1 MNAGKTAR
9 AAAAPSSDAS
19 EDARPPLL
27 EPRSRAQRIWILLA
41 LILLPQFVLFGPSI
55 VGARVLLPLDILEQ
69 GTVYAPFDFQS
80 PPERQV
86 DYVLSDLVFEL
97 EPERVYAAESVRSGR
112 IPFWNP
118 LNYCG
123 TPFLAAN
130 HSSVFYPL
138 RIIDYLWPGPISIA
152 WVQLVKGLLAGIGA
166 YLFARRVLRVS
177 FWPAA
182 VGAAVWPNVGFLVL
196 WAGFTISQVGAHL
209 PWLLLCADE
218 TIRKPKSFWPAAL
231 ALATA
236 VLLVSGHAS
245 IAAHVLLATGLYAIF
260 RIADVH
266 GVAGVFA
273 KRGLAAA
280 GALVL
285 AWAAGFLVSGPQTL
299 PTLDYMRESLRIQ
312 KRQEGKIESKAVGLA
327 GLPTIVMPY
336 FDGSS
341 QRHTILTVHG
351 NRPESTPAAYAGML
365 ALLVLAPLG
374 FLKRRLLRF
383 QFFWLALGFLGLT
396 AVLGVPL
403 IEKVFELP
411 GLNTLRNNRFTL
423 VTAWSTVAMMVAGLE
438 VLVRGEVR
446 WTRWSW
452 IPAALL
458 ALVIGVCVWR
468 VGHRPEVFDQVEKLI
483 TTNTGSGNPPLDTLD
498 GVARVSRWFTRVA
511 IGYALLAGV
520 GLVLWFRL
528 RTRWGA
534 TSQAAALL
542 GVLAIAEVTLQGYDA
557 NVQAAPELYYPRV
570 PVLQKIASLPPG
582 RMVGMK
588 CLPACLNQSH
598 GLVDVRGYDAADPLR
613 IVELL
618 RCFKHEQAGNGS
630 DYAAV
635 QWWFPHLPHGLAR
648 LVGLR
653 YLLAFGPQAPPNA
666 VFTHGGYSLYEM
678 QGWLPRAFF
687 AARGEVANDKAAR
700 LAALSKPEFDPRA
713 VVYLESESPLPVDA
727 APGAGTATFTVD
739 EPERVVLALDVQSP
753 GWLVLSDR
761 WTSDWKARVDGVEQ
775 PVLPADHAFRAVHV
789 ASGAKTLEFT
799 YEPKSWRHGLLAL
812 AAGLALLVAW
822 CAWVWRASRLGAA

>member
-9 AAAAPSSDAS
+9 AAAAPRSAPT

-41 LILLPQFVLFGPSI
+41 LILVPQFILFGPSI
-55 VGARVLLPLDILEQ
+55 VGARVLLPLDILQ
-69 GTVYAPFDFQS
+69 QPPIYAPYDFNA
-80 PPERQV
+80 PPPRPV
-86 DYVLSDLVFEL
+86 DMVLSDLVYEL
-97 EPERVYAAESVRSGR
+97 EPERVYCVEAVRSGR
-112 IPFWNP
+112 IPLWSP

-138 RIIDYLWPGPISIA
+138 RVIDYLWPGPISIA

-166 YLFARRVLRVS
+166 YLFARRVLKVS

-218 TIRKPKSFWPAAL
+218 TIRKPKSFWPIGL

-245 IAAHVLLATGLYAIF
+245 IAAHVLLATGLYSIF

-266 GVAGVFA
+266 GLAGVFA
-273 KRGLAAA
+273 KRGLAASA
-280 GALVL
+280 ALVL
-285 AWAAGFLVSGPQTL
+285 AWTAGFLVSGPQTL
-299 PTLDYMRESLRIQ
+299 PTLDYMRESLRIL
-312 KRQEGKIESKAVGLA
+312 KRQEGKIESKAIGVA
-327 GLPTIVMPY
+327 GLPAVIMPY

-341 QRHTILTVHG
+341 QSHTTLTVHG
-351 NRPESTPAAYAGML
+351 NRPESTPAAYAGMF

-374 FLKRRLLRF
+374 FMKRRLLRF

-403 IEKVFELP
+403 IEKVFDLP

-423 VTAWSTVAMMVAGLE
+423 VTAWSTVAMLIAGLE
-438 VLVRGEVR
+438 VVVRGEVR
-446 WTRWSW
+446 WTRWAW
-452 IPAALL
+452 IPAALIVF
-458 ALVIGVCVWR
+458 VIGVCVWR
-468 VGHRPEVFDQVEKLI
+468 VAQRPEVFDQIEQMMKAG
-483 TTNTGSGNPPLDTLD
+483 TGAGRPPADTPEGLT
-498 GVARVSRWFTRVA
+498 RVSRWFTRVA
-511 IGYALLAGV
+511 VGYALLAGV
-520 GLVLWFRL
+520 CLYLWLRV
-528 RTRWGA
+528 RTRWA
-534 TSQAAALL
+534 NTSQAAALF
-542 GVLAIAEVTLQGYDA
+542 GVLAIAEVTVMGFDN

-570 PVLQKIASLPPG
+570 PVLEKIASLPPG
-582 RMVGMK
+582 RMVGMQ

-613 IVELL
+613 MVELL
-618 RCFKHEQAGNGS
+618 NLFKHEQAGPSS

-648 LVGLR
+648 LTGLR
-653 YLLAFGPQAPPNA
+653 YLLAFGPQSAPGA
-666 VFTHGGYSLYEM
+666 VFAHGGFSLYEM
-678 QGWLPRAFF
+678 QGWMPRAFF
-687 AARGEVANDKAAR
+687 AARGELANDKAAR
-700 LAALSKPEFDPRA
+700 LAALAKPTFDPRA
-713 VVYLESESPLPVDA
+713 VVYLESEAPLPTDS
-727 APGAGTATFTVD
+727 APGAGSATFERD
-739 EPERVVLALDVQSP
+739 EPEHIVLALDVKSS
-753 GWLVLSDR
+753 GWLVLADR
-761 WTSDWKARVDGVEQ
+761 WTSDWKARVDGVEK
-775 PVLPADHAFRAVHV
+775 PVLCADHAFRAVHV
-789 ASGAKTLEFT
+789 DAGAKSIEFT
-799 YEPKSWRHGLLAL
+799 YEPRSWHQGL
-812 AAGLALLVAW
+812 AAFAVGILMLVAW
-822 CAWVWRASRLGAA
+822 GVYARRVASGAE